1 MAYLLNVYNNHFKK
15 QLTKEDIVWNYSG
28 VRPLCDD
35 ESDSPQAVTRDY
47 TLEVADVDGKAPL
60 LSVFGGKLTTYR
72 KLAEHAMDKLEH
84 YYPGIG
90 GAWTKN
96 GILPGGQFSGD
107 VDSYKAQLAKQY
119 PWLPESQIYRYAHT
133 YGSRMVELLGS
144 ATALTDLGEN
154 FGHDFYEQELKYLVD
169 NEWVKEL
176 DDAIWRRT
184 KVGMWLSDEQK
195 LRVAQWIK
203 SYRNQ

>member
-1 MAYLLNVYNNHFKK
+1 
-15 QLTKEDIVWNYSG
+15 
-28 VRPLCDD
+28 
-35 ESDSPQAVTRDY
+35 
-47 TLEVADVDGKAPL
+47 
-60 LSVFGGKLTTYR
+60 
-72 KLAEHAMDKLEH
+72 
-84 YYPGIG
+84 
-90 GAWTKN
+90 
-96 GILPGGQFSGD
+96 
-107 VDSYKAQLAKQY
+107 
-119 PWLPESQIYRYAHT
+119 
-133 YGSRMVELLGS
+133 MVELLGS

-195 LRVAQWIK
+195 SRVAQWIK